1 MHICLTFIFIDR
13 LLFTHEI
20 WVLRGIALVQVIII
34 FIMVGVTMFQY
45 KKLSGLVVLDLN
57 RRRNARRIR
66 RLQTTRL

>member
-1 MHICLTFIFIDR
+1 MHICLTFIFIDG
-13 LLFTHEI
+13 LLFAHEI

-34 FIMVGVTMFQY
+34 FIMLGVTMFQY

>member
-1 MHICLTFIFIDR
+1 MHICLTFIFIDV
-13 LLFTHEI
+13 LLFAHEI
-20 WVLRGIALVQVIII
+20 WVLGGIVLVQVIII

-66 RLQTTRL
+66 RLQTKRL

>member
-13 LLFTHEI
+13 LLFAHEI

>member
-1 MHICLTFIFIDR
+1 MHICLTFIFIDG
-13 LLFTHEI
+13 LLFAHEI

-45 KKLSGLVVLDLN
+45 KKLSGLVLLLN